1 MKVFVLSAQKILDF
15 ADMKKKLLIFCGM
28 SMSIISLVFSQPGV
42 AETKADQVQQI
53 YANYIEGAE
62 RWVCFGTPSTYPPVT
77 FRQWSRPMQG
87 DDELTLVVHSKEES
101 LLDSC
106 TVGAFEGLRNAAF
119 EMRVEPPRVRLIH
132 YLTDQT
138 GDPTRSSRR
147 VYQCRVPAQLRDH
160 RTDIGYDTAYDLG
173 GFQNLCR

>member
-1 MKVFVLSAQKILDF
+1 
-15 ADMKKKLLIFCGM
+15 MKKKLLIFCGI
-28 SMSIISLVFSQPGV
+28 SISIISVVFSQPGV
-42 AETKADQVQQI
+42 AETKAEQVQQL
-53 YANYIEGAE
+53 YGNYIEGAE
-62 RWVCFGTPSTYPPVT
+62 RWVCFGTPDTNRPVT
-77 FRQWSRPMQG
+77 FYQWSRPEQG

-106 TVGAFEGLRNAAF
+106 TVSAFEPLRNAAF

-138 GDPTRSSRR
+138 GNPTQSSRR

-160 RTDIGYDTAYDLG
+160 RTDIKYDTAYDLG

>member
-1 MKVFVLSAQKILDF
+1 
-15 ADMKKKLLIFCGM
+15 MKKKLLIFCGM

-42 AETKADQVQQI
+42 AETKADQAQQL
-53 YANYIEGAE
+53 YVNYIEGAE
-62 RWVCFGTPSTYPPVT
+62 RWVCFSTPDTNRPVA
-77 FRQWSRPMQG
+77 FHQWSRPKQG
-87 DDELTLVVHSKEES
+87 DDELTLVVHSEKES

-106 TVGAFEGLRNAAF
+106 TFGAFERLRNAAF

-132 YLTDQT
+132 YLTDHT
-138 GDPTRSSRR
+138 GNVNPLSRR

-160 RTDIGYDTAYDLG
+160 RTDIKYDTAYDLG

>member
-1 MKVFVLSAQKILDF
+1 LFF
-15 ADMKKKLLIFCGM
+15 LLKNFGLCRYEKEAFNLCGM

-87 DDELTLVVHSKEES
+87 DDELTLVVHSKKNR
-101 LLDSC
+101 C
-106 TVGAFEGLRNAAF
+106 WIV
-119 EMRVEPPRVRLIH
+119 VRLV
-132 YLTDQT
+132 LLKVFAMQ
-138 GDPTRSSRR
+138 P
-147 VYQCRVPAQLRDH
+147 LR
-160 RTDIGYDTAYDLG
+160 
-173 GFQNLCR
+173 